1 LHPRH
6 MNEAHP
12 TPVTRDKTR
21 IWVDLV
27 VLGGF
32 VALFFG
38 ITQVTSEWRQPLK
51 DAPPI
56 DLSLR
61 ALPKYALFSFVRGW
75 IAYFFSFV
83 FTIVVA
89 SWAFYDKRAHKYILP
104 ALDILQSIPVLGFLP
119 GLTLML
125 VALFPHSNAGLEL
138 ACILAIF
145 TGQVWNMVFSYYDSL
160 RGIPGDFRM
169 LAKLYNLNWWQR
181 YWRVELPFAA
191 QGLLYNSMVSMA
203 AGWFFLSVC
212 EAPPPINGVSLR
224 VPGLGSY
231 IQAASDAGD
240 TRAKIF
246 GMLAMG
252 AVIIIVD
259 RVIWWPLV
267 VWSRKFKLDDFGG
280 SRSPKNTL
288 QLWLARSVTVQAIAA
303 ALQSMKNKVLGPAIP
318 PSEATSLVQPGEAP
332 PRQSRVGYA
341 FYIVFLWGLVAMLVW
356 GAYILFGLLRQ
367 VHPADWMEIL
377 KDTGLSFLRVF
388 AAVFI
393 GTLWTVPLGVWIGL
407 NPKLSNRLQP
417 FIQFAASFPSPML
430 YPWLVGMILFL
441 HGTLQTGAVLLIL
454 FGTQWYILFNVAAAA
469 AAIPNDIISCAEVLH
484 LKGWNRWSKFLLP
497 AILPGLVTGWITAA
511 GGAWNA
517 TIVSEI
523 VPIGKT
529 TYVATGLGAYITSAS
544 NSNDFPHLTAAV
556 IVMAVVVVT
565 INRLLWKR
573 LQNIANDRCRFIT

>member
-1 LHPRH
+1 MIETRAQPAPTERPRF
-6 MNEAHP
+6 
-12 TPVTRDKTR
+12 
-21 IWVDLV
+21 WVDLL
-27 VLGGF
+27 VLGGL

-38 ITQVTSEWRQPLK
+38 LSQIASEWRHPLR
-51 DAPPI
+51 DAVTI
-56 DLSLR
+56 DLSLS
-61 ALPKYALFSFVRGW
+61 ALPKYALFSFARGW

-83 FTIVVA
+83 FTVLVA
-89 SWAFYDKRAHKYILP
+89 SWAFYDVRAHRYILP

-119 GLTLML
+119 GLTLTL
-125 VALFPHSNAGLEL
+125 VAVFPHSNAGLEL

-160 RGIPGDFRM
+160 RGTPGDFRM

-181 YWRVELPFAA
+181 FWRLELPFSA

-231 IQAASDAGD
+231 IQAATDNGD

-246 GMLAMG
+246 GMIAMG
-252 AVIIIVD
+252 IVIVVVD
-259 RVIWWPLV
+259 RLIWWPLV

-280 SRSPKNTL
+280 SRAAKNPL
-288 QLWLARSVTVQAIAA
+288 QLWLARSMTMQAMASA
-303 ALQSMKNKVLGPAIP
+303 WQKLANKLLGPAIP
-318 PSEATSLVQPGEAP
+318 PSNATSLLTPGAP
-332 PRQSRVGYA
+332 PPKKGHMGRAIYLLFVWSL
-341 FYIVFLWGLVAMLVW
+341 IGLLAW
-356 GAYILFGLLRQ
+356 GAFTLVVLLKA
-367 VHPADWMEIL
+367 VKLGDWEEIVI
-377 KDTGLSFLRVF
+377 DTAYSFLRVF
-388 AAVFI
+388 AAVLI

-430 YPWLVGMILFL
+430 YPWLVAIILFV

-454 FGTQWYILFNVAAAA
+454 FGTQWYILFNVAASA
-469 AAIPNDIISCAEVLH
+469 AAIPNDIISCAEILH
-484 LKGWNRWSKFLLP
+484 LSGWNRWKNFLLP

-523 VPIGKT
+523 VSIGKT
-529 TYVATGLGAYITSAS
+529 TYTATGLGAYITNAS
-544 NSNDFPHLTAAV
+544 NANNFSNLTAAV
-556 IVMAVVVVT
+556 IVMAVVVVS

-573 LQNIANDRCRFIT
+573 LQNLANDRCRFMT

>member
-1 LHPRH
+1 
-6 MNEAHP
+6 MNETHP
-12 TPVTRDKTR
+12 THGTRERTR
-21 IWVDLV
+21 FWVDLV

-231 IQAASDAGD
+231 IQAATDSGD

-259 RVIWWPLV
+259 RLIWWPLV

-280 SRSPKNTL
+280 NRAPKNPL
-288 QLWLARSVTVQAIAA
+288 QLWLARSATVQAIATV
-303 ALQSMKNKVLGPAIP
+303 LQSMKNKVLGPAIP
-318 PSEATSLVQPGEAP
+318 PSEATSLVKVGETPKA
-332 PRQSRVGYA
+332 RSKLGYTV
-341 FYIVFLWGLVAMLVW
+341 YLILVWGLVAMLAW
-356 GAYILFGLLRQ
+356 GAFTLLGLLKQ
-367 VHPADWMEIL
+367 VQIADWLEIL
-377 KDTGLSFLRVF
+377 RDTGFSFIRVL
-388 AAVFI
+388 AAVLI

-430 YPWLVGMILFL
+430 YPWLVGLILFL

-523 VPIGKT
+523 VPIGTT
-529 TYVATGLGAYITSAS
+529 TYTATGLGAYITNAS
-544 NSNDFPHLTAAV
+544 NANNFPHLTAAV
-556 IVMAVVVVT
+556 IVMAVVVVA

-573 LQNIANDRCRFIT
+573 LQNLANDRCRFIT

>member
-1 LHPRH
+1 
-6 MNEAHP
+6 M
-12 TPVTRDKTR
+12 
-21 IWVDLV
+21 DLV

-38 ITQVTSEWRQPLK
+38 FAQITSEWRHPLSSSV
-51 DAPPI
+51 PI
-56 DLSLR
+56 DLSIS
-61 ALPKYALFSFVRGW
+61 AVPKYALFSFARGW

-83 FTIVVA
+83 FTVVVA
-89 SWAFYDKRAHKYILP
+89 SWAFYDARAHRFILP

-119 GLTLML
+119 GLTLTL

-138 ACILAIF
+138 ACVLAIF

-160 RGIPGDFRM
+160 RGTPGDFRM
-169 LAKLYNLNWWQR
+169 LGKLYNLSWWQR
-181 YWRVELPFAA
+181 FWRLELPFGA

-231 IQAASDAGD
+231 IQAATDSGD
-240 TRAKIF
+240 TKAKIF
-246 GMLAMG
+246 GMIAMG
-252 AVIIIVD
+252 AVIIVVD
-259 RVIWWPLV
+259 RLIWWPLV

-280 SRSPKNTL
+280 NRAPKNPI
-288 QLWLARSVTVQAIAA
+288 QLWLARSMAIQAIGTAWQ
-303 ALQSMKNKVLGPAIP
+303 ALATKIVGPAVP
-318 PSEATSLVQPGEAP
+318 PSEATSLVEPGAP
-332 PRQSRVGYA
+332 LPKKSHVGRFIYLTL
-341 FYIVFLWGLVAMLVW
+341 VFGLVALLAW
-356 GAYILFGLLRQ
+356 GAFSLVLLLKGVGLG
-367 VHPADWMEIL
+367 DWEEIIE
-377 KDTGLSFLRVF
+377 DTGFSFIRVL
-388 AAVFI
+388 AAVLI
-393 GTLWTVPLGVWIGL
+393 GTIWTVPLGVWIGL

-430 YPWLVGMILFL
+430 YPWLVAVILFL

-454 FGTQWYILFNVAAAA
+454 FGTQWYILFNVAASA
-469 AAIPNDIISCAEVLH
+469 AAIPNDIISCAAILR
-484 LKGWNRWSKFLLP
+484 LSGWTRWSKFLIP

-523 VPIGKT
+523 VQIGSKT
-529 TYVATGLGAYITSAS
+529 YSATGLGAYITNAS
-544 NSNDFPHLTAAV
+544 NANDFSKLTAAV
-556 IVMAVVVVT
+556 IVMAVVVVA

-573 LQNIANDRCRFIT
+573 LQNLANDRCRFMT